1 MEESNRS
8 VAAVTAGSARNA
20 SVRWEAQVLRLAL
33 VASVLLNLVFAFQIR
48 RLQKPAAE
56 AQVAITGV
64 KTTALMVA
72 TMDGHPQML
81 DLSNSDKPT
90 VVYYFRPGCHWCARN
105 LANIAALTREEGT
118 KYKFVGLA
126 PRDPSL
132 KQYVADKNLPFP
144 VFSVDQTGPLNALK
158 LSGGTPQTLVVAKN
172 GIILANWPGAY
183 AGKTEESV
191 DRFFQ
196 IKVPGLLP
204 DAAPR

>member
-81 DLSNSDKPT
+81 DLSNSDKP
-90 VVYYFRPGCHWCARN
+90 
-105 LANIAALTREEGT
+105 

-126 PRDPSL
+126 PRVPSL